1 MLSQTILSQGLGSM
15 WGWEPELAYLI
26 DSSLHSK
33 VVENVME
40 GGGRIKLEDS
50 GKCLND
56 YYMEAWDTECE

>member
-1 MLSQTILSQGLGSM
+1 M

-56 YYMEAWDTECE
+56 YYMEA